1 MLTEAFVFYPV
12 ERYNIQGKELL
23 KTNKKYYIVDGS
35 LRNYLLAKNAFDLD
49 FVLENIIKWKGY
61 KINIGKLRT
70 KEIDFVAQKNGIIE
84 YYQVCLN
91 LSDKVTF
98 GM

>member
-49 FVLENIIKWKGY
+49 FVLENIIK
-61 KINIGKLRT
+61 
-70 KEIDFVAQKNGIIE
+70 
-84 YYQVCLN
+84 
-91 LSDKVTF
+91 
-98 GM
+98 

>member
-12 ERYNIQGKELL
+12 EKYNIQGKELL
-23 KTNKKYYIVDGS
+23 KTNKKYYIVDNG

-61 KINIGKLRT
+61 KINIGKLWT
-70 KEIDFVAQKNGIIE
+70 KKLI
-84 YYQVCLN
+84 L
-91 LSDKVTF
+91 
-98 GM
+98 